1 MTILYNI
8 LDVCSF
14 DSSLHLIQSVE
25 CLLHMTMAAGIDFLF
40 HIFFLIRYC
49 KSLEEG
55 SFRNRSADFLWML
68 LLGAAML
75 TCMAP
80 FAKVQFLGTSL
91 NFMLVY
97 VWSRRNPGVPLS
109 FLGIFTFGAAYLP
122 WVLMAFSVLIG
133 GSLVVDMLGMIAG
146 HTYYYLEDVYPH
158 THHGR
163 GRRLLKTPDIVKALF
178 PTEAI
183 SRPRQV
189 FVPARRDHQD

>member
-1 MTILYNI
+1 
-8 LDVCSF
+8 
-14 DSSLHLIQSVE
+14 
-25 CLLHMTMAAGIDFLF
+25 MTMAAGIDFLF

-183 SRPRQV
+183 PRPRQV

>member
-1 MTILYNI
+1 
-8 LDVCSF
+8 
-14 DSSLHLIQSVE
+14 
-25 CLLHMTMAAGIDFLF
+25 MAAGIDFLF

-55 SFRNRSADFLWML
+55 SFRNRNADFLWML

-163 GRRLLKTPDIVKALF
+163 GRRLLKTPEIVKALF

-183 SRPRQV
+183 ARPRQV
-189 FVPARRDHQD
+189 FAPPQRHHQD